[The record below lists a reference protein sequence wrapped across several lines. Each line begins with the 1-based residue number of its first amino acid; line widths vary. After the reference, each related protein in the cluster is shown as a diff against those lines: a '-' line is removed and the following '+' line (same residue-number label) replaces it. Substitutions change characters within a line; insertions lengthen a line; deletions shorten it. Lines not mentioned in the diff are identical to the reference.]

1 MALQGWKRE
10 KGSSEYDTRLKEIR
24 GQLADQLK
32 TLEAQVEFRAQ
43 CLQDMSEFFRRKAE
57 IELEYSR
64 GLEKLTERFSSK
76 LRNAKDY
83 QGLRKEQNVLSPVNC
98 WYQILSQTRQQS
110 RQHGALHEIFANH
123 LTVQLAHIGEDVT
136 RIARKSKDI
145 GLHIQEELLK
155 VIDELQIAM
164 KTYHMYHLKCVEA
177 ESKLR
182 EIEKLEEK
190 QAGKAGE
197 LGTGQLGVESKSP
210 KRSGNRKLE
219 KMKEKWQERLAES
232 ELKNTR
238 ARNEYLLNLSG
249 ANATLTAY
257 FTHNVSQLIDC
268 WDLGFHT
275 SLAHTLRAYVS
286 AENQVENS
294 WLQGLNAIKVS
305 VDSLDPQGDKTKIMN
320 TNHSAFCLPHVFEF
334 LPHDQDQVRDLKTTS
349 AVYPELHTRFQNLQ
363 GSLATARLETE
374 EMNKTLRATL
384 EALQSQGLAEELN
397 ISEAFQRSQSTE
409 SVKLAGVEPS
419 SKANLSRRRATQ
431 QETETYYVTKLKDSV
446 AGDARITKLQAKYEL
461 LRAAID
467 KGIVDDDSTFRFQA
481 TLGRSQRQKRSRPCS
496 QYNQKLFNGD
506 LQMFIQSSGQP
517 IPLVVISC
525 IQFINLHGL
534 HHEGIFRIPGSQS
547 EVNDIKTAFERG
559 EDPLDSLD
567 AHNIDSVAGLLKL
580 YFRSLSR
587 PIFPIET
594 FGYLIACVETEDLLE
609 RANRI
614 KEVVGTLD
622 PSIIIVLRYLFA
634 FLNHLS
640 QFNDENMMDAYN
652 LAVCF
657 GPTLVTVPQDQ
668 DPVSCQAH
676 VNEVVKTIIVHQDLI
691 FPQHDQL
698 QGPAYEK
705 CMTGKGD
712 YSDSLQT
719 GPIVEEPEFISEL
732 HACDDE
738 VQAVAKFDYT
748 PRSTKELPLKKG
760 EAVLLYERVSDDWWS
775 GQVKG
780 AKGLVPHKYIEVA
793 DGLWSDSDYDPVL
806 RKRSGSSPI
815 RKITTLFNE
824 SSKSNAGSL
833 PWGQRLLPVW
843 TLTQDESKPAPKVVL
858 HERRNT
864 LDSLQTTHSPAASHQ
879 AVCKVDRQ
887 FSEKPVSEVNKE
899 VIKNMDSVFRELL
912 QHKRAKS
919 TSDTSAE
926 AGARLPARWGS
937 RDVTEKPAVKQGPP
951 SRSGVK
957 ARAAALFKPGGGA
970 ATEGTAK

>member
-219 KMKEKWQERLAES
+219 KMKEK
-232 ELKNTR
+232 
-238 ARNEYLLNLSG
+238 
-249 ANATLTAY
+249 
-257 FTHNVSQLIDC
+257 
-268 WDLGFHT
+268 
-275 SLAHTLRAYVS
+275 
-286 AENQVENS
+286 
-294 WLQGLNAIKVS
+294 
-305 VDSLDPQGDKTKIMN
+305 
-320 TNHSAFCLPHVFEF
+320 
-334 LPHDQDQVRDLKTTS
+334 VRDLKTTS

-793 DGLWSDSDYDPVL
+793 DGADGNLEALFDTGQELTPSEEVTECHRLWSDSDYDPVL